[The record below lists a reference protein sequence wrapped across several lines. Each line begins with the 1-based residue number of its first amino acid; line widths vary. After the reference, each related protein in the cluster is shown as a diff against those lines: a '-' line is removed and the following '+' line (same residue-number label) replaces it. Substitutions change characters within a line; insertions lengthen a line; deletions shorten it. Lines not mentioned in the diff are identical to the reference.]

1 MKMLFNLAFIF
12 FSTYLILVLLV
23 FSFQHKLLYFPIVE
37 KKFTETPGSLG
48 YIFESVKIE
57 TEDHETLYGW
67 FIPTPGAIGTVLFFH
82 GNAGNI
88 SHRLAYLPM
97 FQKLKLNLFLFD
109 YRGYGQSSG
118 TPSETGTYNDALA
131 TWDYL
136 TETRDIPST
145 EIVLYGESLGGAI
158 ASWLAT
164 QRHSAMLILA
174 STFTSI
180 PELAQNIYPFLPARW
195 IARFEYNTL
204 ANLKSIDL
212 PVFIAHSP
220 HDEIVPFSNGE
231 RLFQAANE
239 PKQFLALANGHND
252 GFIFMRE
259 EWIDTLDVFIGA
271 HLKTE

>member
-12 FSTYLILVLLV
+12 FSAYLILVLLV
-23 FSFQHKLLYFPIVE
+23 FSFQHKLLYFPIDE
-37 KKFTETPGSLG
+37 KKITETPGSLG
-48 YIFESVKIE
+48 YAFESIKIE

-180 PELAQNIYPFLPARW
+180 PELAQAIYPFLPARW

-220 HDEIVPFSNGE
+220 HDEIVPFENGE

>member
-37 KKFTETPGSLG
+37 KITETPGSLG
-48 YIFESVKIE
+48 YAFESIKIE
-57 TEDHETLYGW
+57 TEDHETLHGW

-97 FQKLKLNLFLFD
+97 FQQLKLNLFLFD